1 MEMLPLGTLAVL
13 GIKFILVLPENTLAM
28 LIYKR
33 IEKHLEKIQ
42 FEEYSSRV
50 TVYLSTG
57 IKYLAI
63 KMIKLAQKMVIYI
76 SSHEIEQVEQTILD
90 LIKAI
95 EYKKAAVQVRNEV
108 GRSTYRRQFSKS
120 DSLNESVDSIDEN
133 QLAAPTNDR
142 PPESPRPGFRKT
154 EIGERMSKILI
165 DLDEEK
171 DYKIKAKEMIVKP
184 NREAN
189 QKAIYEEVNVE
200 FQPKSREIIFINKHG
215 AVQKDTLH

>member
-13 GIKFILVLPENTLAM
+13 GIKFILILPENTVAM

-133 QLAAPTNDR
+133 QLAAPTNDK
-142 PPESPRPGFRKT
+142 PLESPRPGFRKT

-171 DYKIKAKEMIVKP
+171 DYKIKAK
-184 NREAN
+184 
-189 QKAIYEEVNVE
+189 
-200 FQPKSREIIFINKHG
+200 
-215 AVQKDTLH
+215 